1 VKIDPDTHRGMH
13 SVLALK
19 LGVTVRFHHPSV
31 VTLSGN
37 GRWELATTWDH
48 YHFALDGDY
57 GTDQGIVSYNFW
69 VIIFSMHDFFFI
81 TLVC

>member
-1 VKIDPDTHRGMH
+1 
-13 SVLALK
+13 
-19 LGVTVRFHHPSV
+19 V

-57 GTDQGIVSYNFW
+57 GTDQGIVSYDFW
-69 VIIFSMHDFFFI
+69 VCIFSMHDFFFV